1 MTVSEIPTPESRIV
15 SIKEGSMNLVAFAR
29 RRWVA
34 VALALAGLAGLAASE
49 ARGVPAFARRYR
61 TSCATCHQ
69 AYPRLNAV
77 GESFRLMGFRFVDDE
92 RYRKSE
98 PVEMGDEAYK
108 RLWPKALWPTDIP
121 STAPLSFISRF
132 MVEADLDG
140 SRPDAMT
147 FLLPEEV
154 ELVWAGNLGD
164 DLLFYG
170 DVIFLQKDFGGM
182 EPDSWATVKAW
193 LQFQSLIGPE
203 NRFNLRV
210 GSVGT
215 QTMGLFTA
223 RDANFYG
230 THYYQYTSWLV
241 PEPGLSAAGL
251 EEFKGNNFS
260 IGPQAGIE
268 VNGAGERWFYALGLV
283 SGDLAVANG
292 LPPESDVSFMG
303 MGKGSGGRDGYLHL
317 AYKIGGL
324 PFDRSRQEA
333 APSLAAEA
341 EFWRDDALILALFGY
356 TGRAEI
362 RGVPREGE
370 PWVEQDD
377 FWRAALGAQLQRG
390 DWSLAAAY
398 SWGQD
403 DNPYG
408 PLARGRFEARAW
420 HAEAL
425 WFAYPWLIPY
435 ARYEVLERDLPAGV
449 PGIFLDQDISRW
461 LVGAKL
467 MVRPNV
473 SCVVEAASYSEGA
486 ELEEGFD
493 GTLFVLLA
501 ASF

>member
-1 MTVSEIPTPESRIV
+1 MRLS
-15 SIKEGSMNLVAFAR
+15 NAAR
-29 RRWVA
+29 RWIVTF
-34 VALALAGLAGLAASE
+34 GLAGVAALAATE

-69 AYPRLNAV
+69 AFPRLNAV

-92 RYRKSE
+92 RYRKTE

-121 STAPLSFISRF
+121 STTPLSFISRF
-132 MVEADLDG
+132 MVEGDLDG
-140 SRPDAMT
+140 SRPDALT
-147 FLLPEEV
+147 FLVPEEA
-154 ELVWAGNLGD
+154 ELVWAGNLGE

-170 DVIFLQKDFGGM
+170 DVIFLQKDFGGA

-193 LQFQSLIGPE
+193 LQFQSVFGSG
-203 NRFNLRV
+203 NRFNVRV

-241 PEPGLSAAGL
+241 PAPGLPEAGL
-251 EEFKGNNFS
+251 TEFKGNNFS

-268 VNGAGERWFYALGLV
+268 VNGVGERWFYALGLV
-283 SGDLAVANG
+283 SGDLSVPSG

-317 AYKIGGL
+317 GYKVGGL
-324 PFDRSRQEA
+324 PFDRSRQQA
-333 APSLAAEA
+333 PPSLATGA
-341 EFWRDDALILALFGY
+341 EFWRDDSLILSLWGY

-362 RGVPREGE
+362 RGVPRDGD

-377 FWRAALGAQLQRG
+377 FWRLAVGAQQQVRDLTLG
-390 DWSLAAAY
+390 FVY
-398 SWGQD
+398 SWGED

-425 WFAYPWLIPY
+425 WFAYPWLVPY
-435 ARYEVLERDLPAGV
+435 ARYEVLERDLPGPVPGV
-449 PGIFLDQDISRW
+449 PSAQDISRW
-461 LVGAKL
+461 LVGAKV
-467 MVRPNV
+467 MIRPNV
-473 SCVVEAASYSEGA
+473 SCVVEAASYTKGA

-493 GTLFVLLA
+493 GTVFVLLA